1 MEQVSGRAGR
11 RDSAGK
17 VMIQTTNPSH
27 PVIEHVKRHDY
38 VGMYLEEIE
47 KRRQFMYPPFSKII
61 HLSFRHKDR
70 NIVRDAAHS
79 FAQAIDLVYGKF
91 VVGPA
96 EPIVSRVRNLFL
108 MELLLKLPKDGSFL
122 ARCKADLLKQIV
134 ALHAEK
140 NFRTVLVVPDVD
152 IV

>member
-1 MEQVSGRAGR
+1 
-11 RDSAGK
+11 
-17 VMIQTTNPSH
+17 
-27 PVIEHVKRHDY
+27 
-38 VGMYLEEIE
+38 
-47 KRRQFMYPPFSKII
+47 MYPPFSKII

-70 NIVRDAAHS
+70 NIVSDAAHS